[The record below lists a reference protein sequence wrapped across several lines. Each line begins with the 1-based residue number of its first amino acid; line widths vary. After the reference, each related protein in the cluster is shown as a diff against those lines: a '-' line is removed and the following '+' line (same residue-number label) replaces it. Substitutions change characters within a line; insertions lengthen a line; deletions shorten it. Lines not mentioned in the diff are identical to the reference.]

1 MNLKTFRGNSMAQA
15 LAEVK
20 KGLGSDA
27 VILHTRTYKV
37 GAVFG
42 LGGRNVVEITASDQA
57 AAKQAKLE
65 ARRQTNP
72 YGTNPPSRP
81 SQPPATTQSKPSIPT
96 PSRVPTAPVSPSPTQ
111 SSPDTTLIRAQAA
124 SAKDAFTPSTFQ
136 PVHTKPDIAR
146 TVKLSQPVRPVETPR
161 DAEPIVTDRIP
172 PIPVTPSSLDE
183 QTLIEVNKALPSSR
197 VTIEPTRE
205 PSASVSRLTGDP
217 ARLAPVDD
225 LALATLQSELSSIKR
240 LVGQVLHCSRKTA
253 SSITPTNEG
262 DDRPPSKIPG
272 AANASGVLN
281 LGGMSEPLF
290 ALYMSLTE
298 SGVSPELVETLA
310 GNVRDELSP
319 MELTDEIIVGQCML
333 RHLATTLKVVGS
345 LPRLTAQPDGRPL
358 VMALVG
364 PTGVGKTTTIAKLA
378 ATFKLR
384 HAKKVG
390 LITAD
395 TYRIAA
401 VEQLRTYAEII
412 GLPLKVVNTPAEVAS
427 AVDALHDCDV
437 ILLDTA
443 GRSQHDKNRL
453 HELSE
458 IVQAAKPH
466 EIHLVLSSTV
476 AEGVMRR
483 TTDRFAALNPT
494 RIIFTKLDEAVAF
507 GCIANIAASTRLPI
521 SFVTTGQEVPDQ
533 IELADAPRLAR
544 LVLQSQ
550 SRPALS
556 EVGT

>member
-20 KGLGSDA
+20 KGLGNDA
-27 VILHTRTYKV
+27 VILHTRTYRV
-37 GAVFG
+37 GAIFG

-57 AAKQAKLE
+57 AARDAKRQS
-65 ARRQTNP
+65 RRPANP
-72 YGTNPPSRP
+72 YGTTPPPPRAQP
-81 SQPPATTQSKPSIPT
+81 AQPQPTPTPRSQPPAP
-96 PSRVPTAPVSPSPTQ
+96 APRPTQ
-111 SSPDTTLIRAQAA
+111 DSASLRAQAA
-124 SAKDAFTPSTFQ
+124 SSKDTFTPSTFQ
-136 PVHTKPDIAR
+136 PVHPKTEIAR
-146 TVKLSQPVRPVETPR
+146 TVKLSQPVRPVESSSDLGSSTQPR
-161 DAEPIVTDRIP
+161 ESAAPSTRDLPGEAVFPATSRHLP
-172 PIPVTPSSLDE
+172 PNLITNQPVR
-183 QTLIEVNKALPSSR
+183 EVLVP
-197 VTIEPTRE
+197 
-205 PSASVSRLTGDP
+205 VSRLTGDP
-217 ARLAPVDD
+217 ARMAPVDD

-240 LVGQVLHCSRKTA
+240 LVGQVLQCSRKTA
-253 SSITPTNEG
+253 STLTPSAGGE
-262 DDRPPSKIPG
+262 DRAGSNLPG
-272 AANASGVLN
+272 TAAASGVLN

-290 ALYMSLTE
+290 TLYMSLTE
-298 SGVSPELVETLA
+298 SGVAHELVETLA

-319 MELTDEIIVGQCML
+319 GELTDEIIVGQCML
-333 RHLATTLKVVGS
+333 RHLAATLRVVGS
-345 LPRLTAQPDGRPL
+345 LPRLSTQSDARPL

-427 AVDALHDCDV
+427 AVDSLHDCDV
-437 ILLDTA
+437 VLLDTA

-453 HELSE
+453 NELGE
-458 IVQAAKPH
+458 IVAAASPH

-483 TTDRFAALNPT
+483 TADRFAALNPS

-507 GCIANIAASTRLPI
+507 GCLANIAAATRLPI

-550 SRPALS
+550 GRLVGALS